1 MYASVHDANGPSE
14 GERPHFNLPSR
25 SGNHFR
31 AAMLALHTKE
41 IKTVDIVEVVSS
53 VNPPSIMSIALSPTL
68 RGVVFFF
75 LGLVAPLAAAWFV
88 EKTLVSYIRE
98 QHSVILHAQQVKEEK
113 EKEKEEMEEEDR
125 ACLIYA
131 TVV

>member
-1 MYASVHDANGPSE
+1 MHASVHDANGPSE
-14 GERPHFNLPSR
+14 GERQRLNLPSR

-53 VNPPSIMSIALSPTL
+53 VNPPSITSIALSPTL
-68 RGVVFFF
+68 RGVAFFF

-88 EKTLVSYIRE
+88 EKTLLSYIRE
-98 QHSVILHAQQVKEEK
+98 QHSLILNAKKIKQ
-113 EKEKEEMEEEDR
+113 EKEKEEMEEEEDR